1 MGVSGE
7 TDLQREPDMPEFMEL
22 AKWIKVRIEKRATA
36 KLARA
41 QLEFRTMRMR
51 RADKG

>member
-7 TDLQREPDMPEFMEL
+7 TDLQRELDMREFMEL
-22 AKWIKVRIEKRATA
+22 AKWIKVSLEKRATA

-41 QLEFRTMRMR
+41 QLELRTMRMR
-51 RADKG
+51 KVDKG